1 MCAKHGAN
9 LRGESPPRALMVG
22 IASQEQGRSREA
34 GSEGSWRQKS
44 DSTKRN
50 RIQGRGGG
58 VSQHWMARPDNHSD
72 THLGKSGEARR
83 KESRLTLGDLFGCS
97 EEPN

>member
-9 LRGESPPRALMVG
+9 LRGESPLRALMVG
-22 IASQEQGRSREA
+22 IASQEQGRRREA
-34 GSEGSWRQKS
+34 GFEGSWRQKS
-44 DSTKRN
+44 DSTNRN
-50 RIQGRGGG
+50 RIRGQGGG

-72 THLGKSGEARR
+72 MHLGKSGEARR

-97 EEPN
+97 EERN

>member
-1 MCAKHGAN
+1 MCAKHGAK
-9 LRGESPPRALMVG
+9 LRGESPLRALMVG
-22 IASQEQGRSREA
+22 IASQEQGRRREA
-34 GSEGSWRQKS
+34 GSKGSWRQKP
-44 DSTKRN
+44 DSTNRN

-58 VSQHWMARPDNHSD
+58 VSQQWMATPDSHSD
-72 THLGKSGEARR
+72 THLGKSGEGRR